1 MQNNSTKR
9 KQTQEQVQRDK
20 RNLLQRATKDNY
32 KDSHNNHKITQKTSA
47 KKFNNIYHNVRKDL
61 ERLKN
66 NYKEMQNDYKET
78 QNNYK
83 EIKTDF
89 KELQNYY

>member
-32 KDSHNNHKITQKTSA
+32 KDSHNN
-47 KKFNNIYHNVRKDL
+47 IYKEMPIFHNVRKDL
-61 ERLKN
+61 ERRKN